1 MGGAEATGIM
11 LKVRHPAIMRHVGA
25 DPGHRPGTRY
35 ASGEGRGG
43 VGLTA
48 VIWVRRYGVV
58 PELHSRSAGM

>member
-1 MGGAEATGIM
+1 MDKDVGGAVG
-11 LKVRHPAIMRHVGA
+11 PA
-25 DPGHRPGTRY
+25 DRY

-58 PELHSRSAGM
+58 PEPHSRSAGM